1 MPRNPEHLYLM
12 ALSSRCFGG
21 LRRLLKKLNGDA
33 DRACKAIVDGFA
45 SWRGDTL
52 SIAAI
57 AKDPSAFIV
66 APPRRTNQPERQNCG
81 LTKAKCL
88 ERFGDAFGRRLKESG
103 GEQGLFVDCF
113 GGPRK

>member
-66 APPRRTNQPERQNCG
+66 APPPQDQPSDRT
-81 LTKAKCL
+81 
-88 ERFGDAFGRRLKESG
+88 
-103 GEQGLFVDCF
+103 VV
-113 GGPRK
+113 